1 MDVLKYLEEDHKKV
15 VELLTQL
22 QKSTAATV
30 REKKFLIVKQE
41 LYFHEQVEQKILYP
55 SLQKQGKSDVLEAYQ
70 EHHVVNLLLK
80 DIEGISFDD
89 KMWQAKI
96 TVLLENVKHH
106 IKEERTKLFPLTR
119 KLFDKATREEM
130 TEKMEMIKK
139 LLKKDIKA
147 NKMDASD
154 LRQSLENA

>member
-22 QKSTAATV
+22 QKSTAKNV
-30 REKKFLIVKQE
+30 REKKFLMVKQE
-41 LYFHEQVEQKILYP
+41 LYLHEQVEQKILYP

-80 DIEGISFDD
+80 DIESVSFDD

-96 TVLLENVKHH
+96 TVLLENIKHH
-106 IKEERTKLFPLTR
+106 VKEEKTKLFPLTR
-119 KLFDKATREEM
+119 KLFDKAAREEM

-139 LLKKDIKA
+139 VLKKDIKV
-147 NKMDASD
+147 NKIDAAD
-154 LRQSLENA
+154 LKERLENA